1 MRHRVAHRK
10 LGRTTEHRLAL
21 LRNMA
26 ASLITHER
34 IRTTEAKAKE
44 LRGAVERTITIS
56 LRLGDLLDKPKD
68 QRTREEQMRVVHAMR
83 EASKMIRTREMVHK
97 LFEEIAPA
105 LRGRPGGYTRVIKLG
120 QREGDGAPMA
130 FIELVSRKDDVSAA
144 AEA

>member
-1 MRHRVAHRK
+1 
-10 LGRTTEHRLAL
+10 
-21 LRNMA
+21 
-26 ASLITHER
+26 
-34 IRTTEAKAKE
+34 
-44 LRGAVERTITIS
+44 
-56 LRLGDLLDKPKD
+56 
-68 QRTREEQMRVVHAMR
+68 
-83 EASKMIRTREMVHK
+83 MIRTREMVHK